1 MKQKEVIFNT
11 RGITTELRHGNIF
24 CCVCV
29 CVFKWDKTF
38 MKQNDFQHQKNLC
51 RIIPGQ
57 CVCVSEC
64 VCVYV
69 CAHFCVVVV
78 VCVCACTCHVVGRGG
93 SMGRGNGR
101 CVYVHVPVCACVC
114 AHACGQYSWV
124 CTVITQL
131 TCQPPSAASWVVWT
145 NCCRLPNFC
154 CSIFSLCK
162 ASWKTPQIQNM
173 GQASNVQNTYNRP
186 TRTSDWASRL
196 VRGTTKD
203 KNNCMCCFKMIYK
216 LHQNLPLVE
225 FMYLAFT
232 RMPGELP

>member
-1 MKQKEVIFNT
+1 
-11 RGITTELRHGNIF
+11 
-24 CCVCV
+24 
-29 CVFKWDKTF
+29 

-196 VRGTTKD
+196 VWGTTMD
-203 KNNCMCCFKMIYK
+203 KNNCKIHYSEV
-216 LHQNLPLVE
+216 QNLWENQQHILYASKTILRKKKSLTTLKVINKWILVATCTNIHVQYTE
-225 FMYLAFT
+225 RPSYNIIINY
-232 RMPGELP
+232 EE